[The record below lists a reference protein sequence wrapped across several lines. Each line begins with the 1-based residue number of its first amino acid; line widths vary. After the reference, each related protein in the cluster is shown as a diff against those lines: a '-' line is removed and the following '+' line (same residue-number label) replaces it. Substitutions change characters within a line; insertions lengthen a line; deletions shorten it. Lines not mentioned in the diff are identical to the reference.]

1 MALLLYESKE
11 MFSSTELI
19 RKSKMIFDKIV
30 NDEIEKAIILRDG
43 KPGFM
48 LMDFKKY
55 EAIMADYEKLKES
68 CDKSTKK
75 RIKKK
80 KNEDSP
86 KILSKQE
93 KMEAILNNLP
103 NNIETQKE
111 LEEFTP
117 SFKEEKETKPLGEQE
132 TKEEE
137 NVEKNEPEPVE
148 EQEQQR
154 ESLNEED
161 EIRDALFKIKD
172 MNFSPEEKAKV
183 EAQIKEKIKRARE
196 ERAKE
201 IHEHEELEKEEL
213 KEELQLQV
221 QLKEEKKKKEQEL
234 KEFWD

>member
-75 RIKKK
+75 RVKKK

-86 KILSKQE
+86 KILSKQD
-93 KMEAILNNLP
+93 KMASILSNLP
-103 NNIETQKE
+103 NNIEPKKD
-111 LEEFTP
+111 LEEFNP
-117 SFKEEKETKPLGEQE
+117 PFKEEEESEPL
-132 TKEEE
+132 KEEE
-137 NVEKNEPEPVE
+137 TKQEKDLEKNEPEPIGK
-148 EQEQQR
+148 QR

-161 EIRDALFKIKD
+161 EIRDALIKIKD

-201 IHEHEELEKEEL
+201 MHDHHELEKEEL

>member
-68 CDKSTKK
+68 CDKPTKK
-75 RIKKK
+75 RLKKK
-80 KNEDSP
+80 KVEDSP
-86 KILSKQE
+86 KILSKQD
-93 KMEAILNNLP
+93 KMASILNNLP
-103 NNIETQKE
+103 NNIEPKKD
-111 LEEFTP
+111 LEEFNS
-117 SFKEEKETKPLGEQE
+117 SFKEEEESEPLKEAETKQ
-132 TKEEE
+132 EE
-137 NVEKNEPEPVE
+137 NLEKNEPEPIG
-148 EQEQQR
+148 EQK

-201 IHEHEELEKEEL
+201 MNDHEELEKEEL